1 MKTEEEILYASLILR
16 LLFQNTSE
24 LSWPDDV
31 KWVDLIRLA
40 KRNVVLVRIAQRL
53 KNLGI
58 KPPKEFSDEV
68 NRERWR
74 IEAKMTLIHKINY
87 VCSVKRIEH
96 IFVKDFQH
104 YPDMGH
110 DIDLWVSSHSAKV
123 DAAIVK
129 ALDASRINGGLHN
142 RIAGTTNY
150 KVKGCESP
158 LEIHHGRM
166 GSLGE
171 HACYLG
177 PLLKNA
183 RHVEVEGTNFLVPS
197 PEDQLIVQGLQRVY
211 ERQYIRISDIVYTI
225 SSIQRDRLDWSYIV
239 KVSKQLGTF
248 HGLCCYLSYTN
259 QIYQEL
265 FKKNLFSPELT
276 KTLNLAG
283 WGRIEFRDN
292 YFRFPRIRVASSVY
306 VRKFRTALL
315 TNNWE
320 SASRLCLLP
329 LVAVASVMRRRFGWS
344 V

>member
-1 MKTEEEILYASLILR
+1 MKAKQKDFYAALILR
-16 LLFQNTSE
+16 LLLNDSSE
-24 LSWPDDV
+24 LCWPDGV
-31 KWVDLIRLA
+31 NWVDFIELA
-40 KRNVVLVRIAQRL
+40 KRNVVLVRIAERL
-53 KNLGI
+53 RNLGI
-58 KPPKEFSDEV
+58 KPPEEFSDEV
-68 NRERWR
+68 DQERWR
-74 IEAKMTLIHKINY
+74 IEAKMTLIHKINH
-87 VCSVKRIEH
+87 VCLAKRIEH

-110 DIDLWVSSHSAKV
+110 DIDLWVSSYSTEV

-129 ALDASRINGGLHN
+129 ALNAAGKNGGLHN

-150 KVKGCESP
+150 KVKGCDSP

-171 HACYLG
+171 HASYLSL
-177 PLLKNA
+177 LLKNA
-183 RHVEVEGTNFLVPS
+183 RHVKVEGTNFLVPS
-197 PEDQLIVQGLQRVY
+197 PEDQLVVQGLQRVY

-225 SSIQRDRLDWSYIV
+225 GSIRRDKLDWSYII

-265 FKKNLFSPELT
+265 FKQNLFSLELS

-283 WGRIEFRDN
+283 WGQIEFRDD

-306 VRKFRTALL
+306 LRKFRTALL
-315 TNNWE
+315 ANNWDG
-320 SASRLCLLP
+320 ASRLCLLP
-329 LVAVASVMRRRFGWS
+329 VVAVSSLLRRRFGW
-344 V
+344 VV

>member
-1 MKTEEEILYASLILR
+1 MEAEQKNLYAALILR
-16 LLFQNTSE
+16 LLLSDSSE

-31 KWVDLIRLA
+31 KWADFIQLA
-40 KRNVVLVRIAQRL
+40 KRNVVLVRVADRL

-58 KPPKEFSDEV
+58 KPPEEFSDEV
-68 NRERWR
+68 DQERWR
-74 IEAKMTLIHKINY
+74 IEAKMTLIHKINH
-87 VCSVKRIEH
+87 VCLVKRLEH

-110 DIDLWVSSHSAKV
+110 DIDLCVSSHSVEV

-129 ALDASRINGGLHN
+129 ALDASRKNGGLHTW
-142 RIAGTTNY
+142 IAGTTNY
-150 KVKGCESP
+150 KVIGCESP

-171 HACYLG
+171 HPSYLR
-177 PLLKNA
+177 LLLTNA
-183 RHVEVEGTNFLVPS
+183 RHGKVEGTNFLVPS

-225 SSIQRDRLDWSYIV
+225 SSIRRDRLDWSYII

-248 HGLCCYLSYTN
+248 YGLCCYLSYTN

-265 FKKNLFSPELT
+265 FKKNLFSLELT
-276 KTLNLAG
+276 KSLNLAG
-283 WGRIEFRDN
+283 WGRIEFRDD
-292 YFRFPRIRVASSVY
+292 YFTFPRIRIASSVY
-306 VRKFRTALL
+306 LRKFRTALL
-315 TNNWE
+315 ANNWE

-329 LVAVASVMRRRFGWS
+329 VVAVSSLLRRRFGW
-344 V
+344 VV